1 MKEKTDQ
8 RANVEEQL
16 KRSETGALADV
27 WRRQQEKEVKWMRS
41 LLEGMHNDTNYKA
54 AKAQVG
60 ATLGL
65 RAEELG
71 KCPRPRARAR
81 SLSLSPPVSLCLS
94 RPRSFSMLPV
104 GLSVHRSVSIRGPH
118 RLCVSAVC
126 LCLLLSALCSL
137 LSALCSLDLLI

>member
-81 SLSLSPPVSLCLS
+81 SLSLSLSPRLSLSLS
-94 RPRSFSMLPV
+94 TSLFLNAAC
-104 GLSVHRSVSIRGPH
+104 GSVCASIGVYPW
-118 RLCVSAVC
+118 AT
-126 LCLLLSALCSL
+126 
-137 LSALCSLDLLI
+137 